1 MKVLTQRHIENDRD
15 VFPNQY
21 FGTLSEL
28 KAGCRAADKK
38 LRVDLVA
45 EELDVQTD
53 KAGVVSLLN
62 GNVIA
67 TTARAWNLTARG
79 ALEEA

>member
-1 MKVLTQRHIENDRD
+1 MKVFTLRHIENNREI
-15 VFPNQY
+15 FANTYYATQ
-21 FGTLSEL
+21 SEL

-38 LRVDLVA
+38 LRIDLVA

-53 KAGVVSLLN
+53 KAGIVGMLN
-62 GNVIA
+62 GNVIC
-67 TTARAWNLTARG
+67 TTARAWNLTVRG

>member
-1 MKVLTQRHIENDRD
+1 MKVFTLHHVEYDTD

-28 KAGCRAADKK
+28 KAGCRVTNKQ

-53 KAGVVSLLN
+53 KAGVVGMLN
-62 GNVIA
+62 GNVIC